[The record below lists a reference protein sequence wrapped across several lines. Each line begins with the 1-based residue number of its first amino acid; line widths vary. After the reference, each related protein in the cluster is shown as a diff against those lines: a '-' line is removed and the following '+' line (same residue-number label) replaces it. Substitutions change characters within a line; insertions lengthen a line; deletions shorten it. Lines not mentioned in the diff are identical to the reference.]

1 MMLRRVLLACGVAST
16 ALYALADLLGG
27 LSYPGYDF
35 SSQAISELTAIGAPS
50 RPLVVGLLF
59 LYNVL
64 VLLFGLGVLRE
75 AIAGPRLPLRI
86 TAGLLL
92 VYAILGLAIGLFW
105 SASFSMQQRGAGS
118 LTTDAPHIII
128 TAVMV
133 LLLLGAI
140 ATGSFGFDRRFR
152 LYSFATIVTV
162 LVFGAWTSRFAPRI
176 AAGEATPGLGILERI
191 DVYTAMLWIAVLGG
205 KLSRRLGPRVTLTAR
220 IAV

>member
-1 MMLRRVLLACGVAST
+1 MTLRRGLLACGVAST

-35 SSQAISELTAIGAPS
+35 SSQAISELSAIGAPS

-59 LYNVL
+59 LYNL
-64 VLLFGLGVLRE
+64 LILLFSLGVLRE
-75 AIAGPRLPLRI
+75 ALAGPRLPLRI

-92 VYAILGLAIGLFW
+92 VYAILGLAIGMFW

-133 LLLLGAI
+133 LLLLGAM
-140 ATGSFGFDRRFR
+140 AAGAFAFDRRFR
-152 LYSFATIVTV
+152 LYSLATIGVV
-162 LVFGAWTSRFAPRI
+162 LLFGAWTSRFAPHI

-191 DVYTAMLWIAVLGG
+191 DVYAAMLWIAVLGVM
-205 KLSRRLGPRVTLTAR
+205 LSRRLEPHFTLTAR
-220 IAV
+220 TAV